1 LESVF
6 NTICRVGENLNI
18 TGFLGSATIAVGV
31 AWGVGEFRIDR
42 FFGTHEQMDMYDTM
56 TGLLVDIR

>member
-1 LESVF
+1 
-6 NTICRVGENLNI
+6 VGENLNI